1 MKHDHSSLQ
10 SFTTV
15 AQASNS
21 VKKLH
26 HAVSQAMSHPTPD
39 MLDQANKRLLRAE
52 NAVAVARQ
60 QLNYSGTE
68 FAEEILSE
76 EKERLTSL
84 HASLASKKP
93 EDN

>member
-10 SFTTV
+10 SQTTV

-26 HAVSQAMSHPTPD
+26 HAVTQAMSHPTPE
-39 MLDQANKRLLRAE
+39 MLEQANKRLMRAE
-52 NAVAVARQ
+52 NAVAVASQ
-60 QLNYSGTE
+60 QLDYRGTE

-76 EKERLTSL
+76 EKERLATL

-93 EDN
+93 DDY